1 LRDNSNVRLG
11 LQIGREADPKEV
23 VVVDDQYVDLSAV
36 WLIQSRLSNH
46 TGNLGRRRRRS
57 TWPFSGSRERI
68 ARVGSL
74 IGRTETQLR
83 GTVVEMDGCAV
94 SARAD
99 IGVQDLIEER
109 DDGGVGTLDST
120 RARIRQVLTEHARL
134 SGPLDQLPDN
144 ADLFDAGMT
153 SHASVSVM
161 LALEDAFDLE
171 FPDSMLKRNVFET
184 VNSIAAALAEVAG
197 SAR

>member
-1 LRDNSNVRLG
+1 LRGNSNVRLG

-36 WLIQSRLSNH
+36 WLIQSRQSNH

-57 TWPFSGSRERI
+57 TWAFSGSRERI

-94 SARAD
+94 SARED
-99 IGVQDLIEER
+99 IGVQDLIAER
-109 DDGGVGTLDST
+109 EDGGVGTLDST
-120 RARIRQVLTEHARL
+120 RARIRQVLKEHARL
-134 SGPLDQLPDN
+134 SGPVDQLPDN

-161 LALEDAFDLE
+161 LALEDAFDIE